1 MKRTVKA
8 EKNSNGAFTLIELL
22 VVIAIIAILAAIL
35 MPVLQSARR
44 RAYVATC
51 LNNQKQLAT
60 GWMMY
65 ADDHNGALVGMSD
78 VIKSDWR
85 IGLNSSFQIPNP
97 YPLKLRWPTTLTG
110 TVNINNWFIR
120 EGWVEGPLYPYAS
133 NPNVIHCPGD
143 TRDLLGVSD
152 FDSYSGV
159 MGLSTNIM
167 KFNWGVTTIDALTTI
182 RHTSDRI
189 VYVEESDTRGDN
201 LQQWEFE
208 YDTSVS
214 GATGVPNNPIGTP
227 SFGDKVAAFHGD
239 SSTFNFADGHAEN
252 RRWLDPDTIAFA
264 NSTASYA
271 SSWTGGKNWIDD
283 ANWVAQHYPCVANP

>member
-1 MKRTVKA
+1 MVKI
-8 EKNSNGAFTLIELL
+8 EKNANRAFTLIELL
-22 VVIAIIAILAAIL
+22 VVIAIIAILAAML
-35 MPVLQSARR
+35 LPVLQSAKR

-51 LNNQKQLAT
+51 LDNQKELAA
-60 GWMMY
+60 GWLMY
-65 ADDHNGALVGMSD
+65 ADDHNGALIGMSD

-85 IGLNSSFQIPNP
+85 IGLNASFQIPNP
-97 YPLKLRWPTTLTG
+97 YPLKQHWPTTVTG
-110 TVNINNWFIR
+110 QVAINNWFIR
-120 EGWVEGPLYPYAS
+120 EGWVEGPLYQYAS
-133 NPNVIHCPGD
+133 NPNLIHCPGD

-159 MGLSTNIM
+159 MGLSTNTT
-167 KFNWGVTTIDALTTI
+167 KFSWGVTTIDNLSAI

-214 GATGVPNNPIGTP
+214 GLSGVPNTPIVP

-252 RRWLDPDTIAFA
+252 RRWLDPDVIAFA
-264 NSTASYA
+264 NSTAPYA
-271 SSWTGGKNWIDD
+271 STWTGGKNWIDD
-283 ANWVAQHYPCVANP
+283 ANWVAQHYPCLANP